1 MKPSP
6 QISHAVSPRW
16 APLLAL
22 PALIPL
28 ANACLFPWLKGTVPT
43 GFIQYDM
50 PYYMASARE
59 YFDQGFQLT
68 YGNPYA
74 QYGTP
79 AVYSQ
84 PHIFLLGILQHI
96 GMSPGV
102 AFNLF
107 GVVSLFFAAWVA
119 VQFYQQVVGLE
130 TTAKKLGLVC
140 FFWGGGLVTAAG
152 LSYSLI
158 KGHLSWSNILK
169 LDPSQGW
176 WMLNFG
182 RNLVYPTE
190 AYYHGVFLLS
200 LLLLTRRRFI
210 GSLTLAALLSWSH
223 PFGGL
228 SLALILIAYAALELL
243 LRSGAASPLT
253 LVVALLIAICHI
265 GYYLIFLNRFSDH
278 RALQSQWTL
287 SWLYPPRT
295 YLPVL
300 SIVGLLAL
308 TRLTRGPGLRHALK
322 DSRTRLFLVWFAV
335 IFALSQHNLIVK
347 PRQPIHFAHGY
358 DWIAL
363 FFIGA
368 PVLTGLLDRCLNLPR
383 PWLRVSAVGVVLA
396 VMLVDNVVWFTGFL
410 VPAGNNGR
418 IELTV
423 DQKSVLDWLSEH
435 TSPPD
440 MVVCDDQTVSYLVST
455 YTRVRSWRGHF
466 FNTPESLQ
474 RGSEVDN
481 AFQHEQFL
489 PQWEQSNVFYV
500 SLRASGWKPPPR
512 EGALFSN
519 GTYTIWGNPL
529 SRAAAPSLH

>member
-1 MKPSP
+1 MKPSS
-6 QISHAVSPRW
+6 QISKAVPPRW
-16 APLLAL
+16 ALLLAL

-28 ANACLFPWLKGTVPT
+28 ANACLVPWLKGTVPT

-59 YFDQGFQLT
+59 HFDQGFQLT

-84 PHIFLLGILQHI
+84 PQIFLLAILQHM
-96 GMSPGV
+96 GLSPGL

-107 GVVSLFFAAWVA
+107 GVASLFFAAWVA
-119 VQFYQQVVGLE
+119 VQLYQQVVGLE

-152 LSYSLI
+152 FSYSLI

-169 LDPSQGW
+169 FDPSQGW

-200 LLLLTRRRFI
+200 LLLLIRRQFV
-210 GSLTLAALLSWSH
+210 GSLALAALLSWSH

-228 SLALILIAYAALELL
+228 SLALILIAYAAVELV

-253 LVVALLIAICHI
+253 LVVALLIAVGHI

-278 RALQSQWTL
+278 RALQSQWAL

-300 SIVGLLAL
+300 AIVGLLAL
-308 TRLTRGPGLRHALK
+308 RRLTCPPGLRQTLK

-368 PVLTGLLDRCLNLPR
+368 PVLIGLLERGLSIPR
-383 PWLRVSAVGVVLA
+383 PLLRVAVVGCVLA
-396 VMLVDNVVWFTGFL
+396 VMLLDNVVWFAGFL
-410 VPAGNNGR
+410 VPTGNNGR
-418 IELTV
+418 IELTN
-423 DQKSVLDWLSEH
+423 DQESVLDWLGKH
-435 TSPPD
+435 ASPPD

-466 FNTPESLQ
+466 FNTPMSLK

-481 AFQHEQFL
+481 VFQHEQFL
-489 PQWEQSNVFYV
+489 PQWEQSHVFYV
-500 SLRASGWKPPPR
+500 SLRGSGWKPPPGD
-512 EGALFSN
+512 GALFSN
-519 GTYTIWGNPL
+519 RTYTIWGNPL
-529 SRAAAPSLH
+529 TGAATPSLH